1 MKSSQG
7 ISEQVSSLKN
17 DLQLSEDR
25 LKEAE
30 EIVWKS
36 KAEASELVYALEQ
49 EQNSVKKLGAEIEV
63 IQAKGVD
70 DSLKHA
76 EALKAVQSTMSLEV
90 EVPNS
95 TALVSNYLPP
105 CFHILRAFRISM
117 IALSLGFWLA
127 YFLTMRQRT
136 SVF

>member
-7 ISEQVSSLKN
+7 MSEQVNSLQN

-30 EIVWKS
+30 EISWKS

-49 EQNSVKKLGAEIEV
+49 EQNSVKKLGAEVEV
-63 IQAKGVD
+63 IQAKAME

-76 EALKAVQSTMSLEV
+76 DALKAVQSTMSLEV
-90 EVPNS
+90 EVS
-95 TALVSNYLPP
+95 TVQHCTAYVSIYSLR
-105 CFHILRAFRISM
+105 ILRISDTNRYIVLYQHVWALITLTHFQTM
-117 IALSLGFWLA
+117 I
-127 YFLTMRQRT
+127 
-136 SVF
+136 